1 MDVLLERIPSIIKEL
16 EAVKR
21 RPDMCIGEIESKS
34 MEHYVWGF
42 RQGAHI
48 FGKIRFFEKYMRI
61 VEEVAYERGW
71 TMTPDFVKSI
81 RARGLSERE
90 IIEEMLTVEIES
102 WKRLAALIA
111 SDKKSDSASPGQS
124 IDHSH
129 CGDLRMDV
137 AAPSSNKG
145 EAMLDEFEYWFS
157 THQPYLKEKGFSVRV
172 VRPNFE
178 DKKYAF
184 ADIDTEDV
192 LARAF
197 VRDSGEYE
205 QGAKEIET
213 GEAKLAEYHICKSP
227 NDLVAILEEFLKNL
241 ESLSNK

>member
-48 FGKIRFFEKYMRI
+48 FGKIRFFEKYLRI

-71 TMTPDFVKSI
+71 PMVPDFVKSI
-81 RARGLSERE
+81 RACGLSEKE
-90 IIEEMLTVEIES
+90 IIEEMLIVEIES
-102 WKRLAALIA
+102 WKRLAALI
-111 SDKKSDSASPGQS
+111 SSNESGSTSLGRS

-129 CGDLRMDV
+129 CSDLRMDMPV
-137 AAPSSNKG
+137 PSSNKG
-145 EAMLDEFEYWFS
+145 EAMLDEFENWFS

-184 ADIDTEDV
+184 ADIDTEDI

-197 VRDSGEYE
+197 VQDSGEYE
-205 QGAKEIET
+205 QRAKEIET

-227 NDLVAILEEFLKNL
+227 NDLVALLEEFLKNL
-241 ESLSNK
+241 EPLSNK

>member
-1 MDVLLERIPSIIKEL
+1 MDVLLERIPSLIREL
-16 EAVKR
+16 ENVRR
-21 RPDMCIGEIESKS
+21 RPHVHIGKIESTS
-34 MEHYVWGF
+34 LQHYLWGF
-42 RQGAHI
+42 REAAHL
-48 FGKIRFFEKYMRI
+48 FTHMKYWEKYLRI
-61 VEEVAYERGW
+61 IEEVAYDRGW
-71 TMTPDFVKSI
+71 PGSLSFVKSI
-81 RARGLSERE
+81 RTRGLSEKE

-111 SDKKSDSASPGQS
+111 SDKKSDSASLGQS

-145 EAMLDEFEYWFS
+145 EAMLDEFENWFS

-205 QGAKEIET
+205 QRAKEIET